1 MIKKFLIEFMARIGK
16 VPLCNG
22 QADTTF
28 QIFGFRFLLCYRC
41 TFLVLGLLVTLLV
54 LSRLDWQKHISKTNG
69 VKLGFLLMLLLVI
82 DGSGHYFFGQET
94 TNLIRI
100 LSGMFAGMGSALIV
114 DALFYKT
121 KTKLFA

>member
-1 MIKKFLIEFMARIGK
+1 MIKEFLIELIARIGE

-28 QIFGFRFLLCYRC
+28 QIFGFRFFLCYRC
-41 TFLVLGLLVTLLV
+41 TFVMLGLLLTVAV
-54 LSRLDWQKHISKTNG
+54 LSRFDWQKHLSRTNG
-69 VKLGFLLMLLLVI
+69 LMLGFLLMSLLVI
-82 DGSGHYFFGQET
+82 DGCGHYFFGQET

-100 LSGMFAGMGSALIV
+100 LSGMFAGMGSGLIV

-121 KTKLFA
+121 KSFA

>member
-1 MIKKFLIEFMARIGK
+1 MIKEFSIELISRIGEA
-16 VPLCNG
+16 PLCNG

-41 TFLVLGLLVTLLV
+41 TFAALGLLLTVAV
-54 LSRLDWQKHISKTNG
+54 LNRLDWQKHLSQKSGLI
-69 VKLGFLLMLLLVI
+69 LALLLMSLLVI
-82 DGSGHYFFGQET
+82 DGIAHYFFGQET

-100 LSGMFAGMGSALIV
+100 LSGMFAGMGSGLFV

-121 KTKLFA
+121 K